1 MKRLVGKLKLEDGMG
16 NKSKLMVFANNQEGT
31 VKYELTAGSGT
42 RESLSNLQVG
52 WRGPELP
59 DNTYEY
65 ATTRA
70 LLSDVVK
77 AIRGGVRSV
86 LETEEFNLQMEEPEE
101 MFSDND
107 YMEGLILIKDSNVF
121 EEAVRSITSEL
132 LKEGFHKETI
142 VEFLENKAKISFEK
156 ALKELAL

>member
-1 MKRLVGKLKLEDGMG
+1 M
-16 NKSKLMVFANNQEGT
+16 
-31 VKYELTAGSGT
+31 
-42 RESLSNLQVG
+42 
-52 WRGPELP
+52 
-59 DNTYEY
+59 
-65 ATTRA
+65 
-70 LLSDVVK
+70 K

-132 LKEGFHKETI
+132 LKEGFYKETI
-142 VEFLENKAKISFEK
+142 VEFLENKAKVSFEK